1 MLALPR
7 SEGHTLWRISQAAG
21 AAGPADEVGPAGQVC
36 RACGA
41 APPDGARFCPNCGSR
56 LTPSVDTAK
65 YKQVTVL
72 FADVVRSMDIA
83 AALDVERLR
92 EVMTELVERSAAV
105 VKRYGGGG
113 VEYTGDGLM
122 ALFGAPVALE
132 DHAFRGCLAA
142 LAIQEDAKQFAAE
155 VQRRDGVALQLRIG
169 LNSGRVIA
177 GELGGS
183 GALGYA
189 ATGEPV
195 GFAQRMESVAP
206 PGGVML
212 SESTAQLVED
222 SVQLAEPEWVHIKG
236 AEDPVRARR
245 LVAISPREDQLGR
258 AEADL
263 VGRQWEMAA
272 VDALVDRAIA
282 GRGGVVNVVGPA
294 GIGKSRVAR
303 EAAALAAGRGF
314 DVFWAFCESHA
325 RDVPFGVLSRLLRAG
340 SGVANLDGDVAR
352 DELRALAP
360 DADPQ
365 DLHLL
370 EDLLGIADPAV
381 LLPPIDPDARRRR
394 LTALINSVTLART
407 APALYVIEDAHWIDA
422 VSESMLVDLLT
433 VIPRTPSMVLITSRP
448 EYDGVLKQVHGAQSI
463 ALAPL
468 DDSDTA
474 TLLGELLG
482 DDPSVGELSAVIAER
497 AAGNPFF
504 AEEMVREFVQRGVL
518 SGERGCYICRTN
530 VNELSVPV
538 TVQAAIEARID
549 RLSASARQTLYAAS
563 VIGARFET
571 NLLAALGIAP
581 EFDELLSAE
590 LIDQVRFTA
599 DAEYAF
605 RHPLIRAVSY
615 ESQLKSDR
623 AQWHGRLAAAIEE
636 SEPDSVEDNAALIA
650 EHLEAAGDLL
660 AAYGW
665 HMRAATWAT
674 NRDIRAAWRSWERAR
689 RIADALPELDPEQLS
704 MRIAPRTMLCGNA
717 WRVQVDVTDR
727 FEELRQLC
735 SATGD
740 VASLAIAMAGL
751 VLYQAF
757 QGRIRDASRLASEAW
772 AIAESLGDAAL
783 TVGLSFPVI
792 YPKGHGGEYS
802 ESLRWSQRCID
813 LADGDAFLG
822 NFIFGSPLS
831 IAFTTRGYARYCL
844 GRHGWQTDVRLA
856 LDMAI
861 TADPFSYA
869 TAVAYVYF
877 PGIPHGVLA
886 ADDRAIR
893 EIKDA
898 LRIAERSGDDMAVA
912 FAGVILGLALVHRRT
927 DAEREHG
934 RQLLTEIAE
943 VFLRRQHNLSELRL
957 VNMYVARE
965 LARREDHDAAIPL
978 MVTALDQLIHEGQLL
993 SWGIPATAV
1002 LVEALLDRRADGDVA
1017 QAESAID
1024 RLADATGDDG
1034 IAVRDIWLLRMRAL
1048 LARAEGDDV
1057 AYQSLAAEYRAMAES
1072 LGFEGHKAWATAMV
1086 DDR

>member
-448 EYDGVLKQVHGAQSI
+448 EYDGALKQVHGAQSI